1 MNYSIKILAIKGLIN
16 PNEYKFFYTPEDGII
31 LNFIDIE
38 KYNNSLSLINT
49 PDFDTEYYKD
59 ETEEKFEFN
68 NEKEYLIVK
77 DILIN
82 KMKDLGFHH
91 DLVTQKYYDDILAT
105 EDDVEYCCVTY
116 W

>member
-1 MNYSIKILAIKGLIN
+1 MKNYSIKTLVAKNLIN

-38 KYNNSLSLINT
+38 KYNNSLSNVEEVS
-49 PDFDTEYYKD
+49 FDPVLDEEY
-59 ETEEKFEFN
+59 ERFEFN
-68 NEKEYLIVK
+68 NEQEYQVVKSIIVS
-77 DILIN
+77 
-82 KMKDLGFHH
+82 KMNELGFHH

-105 EDDVEYCCVTY
+105 EDDVEYCCVTH

>member
-1 MNYSIKILAIKGLIN
+1 MLALKGIID

-38 KYNNSLSLINT
+38 KYNNSLSNINEYK
-49 PDFDTEYYKD
+49 FDDWECYKD
-59 ETEEKFEFN
+59 DTEEKFEFN
-68 NEKEYLIVK
+68 NEQEYLVVK
-77 DILIN
+77 DIFIN

-91 DLVTQKYYDDILAT
+91 DLVTQKYYDDILAK
-105 EDDVEYCCVTY
+105 EDDVEYCCTTY